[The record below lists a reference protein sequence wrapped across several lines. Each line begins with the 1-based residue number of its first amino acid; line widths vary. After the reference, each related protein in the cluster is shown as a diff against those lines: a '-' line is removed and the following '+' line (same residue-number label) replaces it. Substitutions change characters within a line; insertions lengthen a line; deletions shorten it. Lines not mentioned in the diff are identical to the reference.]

1 MNACVLHSSLGVRRF
16 TELDCL
22 VDGHKHLLED
32 VKGGERNSIVLLRR
46 GEIHIMVMPV
56 HDAGYSMVTR
66 VSWDIVALP
75 QLFEFFTIPSA
86 LSKMDDLLNEMKADL
101 SKLPFQLAKID
112 SVTNQLQM
120 KEMSILSRM
129 ASHFAPSVA
138 AVEQHKQSSTVV
150 ISIDTEQ
157 PQDSAAVHTVVPLNP
172 PKNAATPQI

>member
-1 MNACVLHSSLGVRRF
+1 
-16 TELDCL
+16 
-22 VDGHKHLLED
+22 
-32 VKGGERNSIVLLRR
+32 
-46 GEIHIMVMPV
+46 
-56 HDAGYSMVTR
+56 
-66 VSWDIVALP
+66 
-75 QLFEFFTIPSA
+75 
-86 LSKMDDLLNEMKADL
+86 MDDLLNEMKADL

-138 AVEQHKQSSTVV
+138 TVEQQKQSSTVV

-172 PKNAATPQI
+172 PKNAATPQT